1 MKIKQYAPVLICTL
15 NRHVHFKRCVE
26 SLAACTHADKTDL
39 YIGLD
44 YPSKD
49 DHWEGYRIIKAYLD
63 TIKGFKTVNITVRE
77 KNFGV
82 YDNWMGME
90 KYVYEQHDR
99 IIISEDDNIFS
110 TDFLNFVN
118 KGLEKYK
125 DRNDIFSISGY
136 VYPID
141 MPKIF
146 AQDTFLWSGFSG
158 WGVGMWKNKYETVE
172 WDEKKALHIINVFLK
187 SPYNIYKL
195 NRVANHYISALITM
209 VKRKCILGDGYYSML
224 MVKNNQY
231 SLFPNQSR
239 VRNMGHDGD
248 GENCVKKENS
258 VFSRQ
263 PLFGGS
269 GEYTLPARLPQKNNS
284 INAQLSKYFKQPYKR
299 KIKTYINWLIFRVK
313 NF

>member
-39 YIGLD
+39 YIGLE

-146 AQDTFLWSGFSG
+146 AQDTFLWSGFQAGGLACGKTSTKQLN
-158 WGVGMWKNKYETVE
+158 GM
-172 WDEKKALHIINVFLK
+172 KK
-187 SPYNIYKL
+187 
-195 NRVANHYISALITM
+195 
-209 VKRKCILGDGYYSML
+209 KR
-224 MVKNNQY
+224 
-231 SLFPNQSR
+231 
-239 VRNMGHDGD
+239 
-248 GENCVKKENS
+248 
-258 VFSRQ
+258 
-263 PLFGGS
+263 
-269 GEYTLPARLPQKNNS
+269 YTLLM
-284 INAQLSKYFKQPYKR
+284 F
-299 KIKTYINWLIFRVK
+299 F
-313 NF
+313 